1 VTVAVLT
8 SCYGA
13 YDPVVRPHDQ
23 NIDVDWI
30 CVTDGQV
37 EAPGWRSIIEPRPH
51 LHPRMAAKLAR
62 CRPDLYTPAS
72 VTIWLDAAARIKT
85 PDTIAALAEALGDG
99 QIAQF
104 KHPTRQALE
113 AEVTE
118 SESMGKYHG
127 QPMREQVAH
136 YRRHGLPGNGL
147 WATGCLIRNASPAVQ
162 TLGDLWLTEMWR
174 WGWQDQLSEPYALWC
189 AGINPVPL
197 PWDLWK
203 NPHIEWSYGQRRS
216 NA

>member
-85 PDTIAALAEALGDG
+85 PDTIAALVEALGDG

-147 WATGCLIRNASPAVQ
+147 WATGCLIRSASPAVKA
-162 TLGDLWLTEMWR
+162 LGDLWLTEMWR

-197 PWDLWK
+197 PWDLWH
-203 NPHIEWSYGQRRS
+203 NPHLEWSYGQRRS